1 MHAYDPVSDN
11 TRRGDIMTKGKKILI
26 VEDEMVISLEIAAT
40 LKRLGYEVAG
50 QAITGIEALRLV
62 EETDPDLIL
71 MDIRLKGNMDG
82 IEAACQV
89 SDRFDLPV
97 IFLTAHSDEATLE
110 RAIAVSP
117 SGYLIKPFKD
127 RELYSS
133 IELALHKHEIRQR
146 IRPEKIVRE
155 VQSDLAH
162 LSGVCALVISP
173 RGIVIRA
180 NQRICDLLETDQ
192 ADLCGTRIT
201 AWICSD
207 KATADSPPVTEGS
220 VLPCNVAI
228 RSQKGAIQKVSIEAG
243 FIAGEEGRIQGY
255 LLVMTPV

>member
-1 MHAYDPVSDN
+1 
-11 TRRGDIMTKGKKILI
+11 MTKGKKILI
-26 VEDEMVISLEIAAT
+26 VEDEMVISLEITAT
-40 LKRLGYEVAG
+40 LKRLGYEVTG
-50 QAITGIEALRLV
+50 QAITGIEAIRLV
-62 EETDPDLIL
+62 EETKPDLIL

-133 IELALHKHEIRQR
+133 IELALHKHEIKQR
-146 IRPEKIVRE
+146 MRPERIVRE

-162 LSGVCALVISP
+162 LSDVSALVISP
-173 RGIVIRA
+173 RGIIIRA
-180 NQRICDLLETDQ
+180 NQKACDLFEIDK

-201 AWICSD
+201 TWIC
-207 KATADSPPVTEGS
+207 TYNPVPGMLSASSGS
-220 VLPCNVAI
+220 ILPYKVAVK
-228 RSQKGAIQKVSIEAG
+228 SQRGTIKKVNIEAG

-255 LLVMTPV
+255 LLAIPPVS

>member
-1 MHAYDPVSDN
+1 M
-11 TRRGDIMTKGKKILI
+11 IKGKKILI

-40 LKRLGYEVAG
+40 LKRLGYIVAG
-50 QAITGIEALRLV
+50 QAITGNDALKLV

-133 IELALHKHEIRQR
+133 IELALHKHDIRQR
-146 IRPEKIVRE
+146 IRPERIVRE

-162 LSGVCALVISP
+162 LSDVSALVISP
-173 RGIVIRA
+173 RGIIIRA
-180 NQRICDLLETDQ
+180 NQKACDLFETDQ
-192 ADLCGTRIT
+192 DDLCGTQIT
-201 AWICSD
+201 TWICTDTPILDVLSG
-207 KATADSPPVTEGS
+207 SEGS
-220 VLPCNVAI
+220 ILPYNVAV
-228 RSQKGAIQKVSIEAG
+228 RSLGGTIKKVNIEAG
-243 FIAGEEGRIQGY
+243 FIAGEEGRIRGY
-255 LLVMTPV
+255 LLAIPHVC

>member
-1 MHAYDPVSDN
+1 
-11 TRRGDIMTKGKKILI
+11 MTKGSRILI

-50 QAITGIEALRLV
+50 QAITGDDALRMV
-62 EETDPDLIL
+62 EEVDPDLIL
-71 MDIRLKGNMDG
+71 MDIRLKGEMDG

-89 SDRFDLPV
+89 NDRFDLPV

-146 IRPEKIVRE
+146 IRPDRVVRE
-155 VQSDLAH
+155 AQSDLTFLTGTSA
-162 LSGVCALVISP
+162 VVISP
-173 RGIVIRA
+173 RGIIIRA
-180 NQRICDLLETDQ
+180 NQEACNLFGSSQT
-192 ADLCGTRIT
+192 DLCGTRIT
-201 AWICSD
+201 CWICRDPSP
-207 KATADSPPVTEGS
+207 ARVPPVAGDS
-220 VLPCNVAI
+220 ILPDCVAV
-228 RSQKGAIQKVSIEAG
+228 RNQDGNLQRVSIRAG
-243 FIAGEEGRIQGY
+243 FMIGDEGRIQGY
-255 LLVMTPV
+255 LLAITPEV